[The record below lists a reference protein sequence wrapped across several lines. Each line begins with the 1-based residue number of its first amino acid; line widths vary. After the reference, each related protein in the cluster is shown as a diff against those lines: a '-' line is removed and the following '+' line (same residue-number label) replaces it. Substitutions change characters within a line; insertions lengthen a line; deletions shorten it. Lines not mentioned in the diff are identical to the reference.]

1 MRTNLIKS
9 LFFIVLFVQ
18 IKLNVL
24 AQLVIEPF
32 NSGGAI
38 KRPLLSSHRNN
49 HNNTSMTG
57 SSSTN
62 SNKLISQLMDIFKFS
77 RSDMRWFE
85 AHFSLNSLELLYP
98 KTVLNIRQL
107 KRCVLGVNFR
117 LNPSRSAAIKLEFDH
132 QVRARFDDRSRTV
145 VCSSYSNKPVN
156 GMPTEKYLVFPLNYL
171 LNPID

>member
-9 LFFIVLFVQ
+9 LFFLVLFFQ

-32 NSGGAI
+32 NSGVAT
-38 KRPLLSSHRNN
+38 KRLLSSSHRNI
-49 HNNTSMTG
+49 NNNMSLTSF
-57 SSSTN
+57 SSPN

-145 VCSSYSNKPVN
+145 VCSSYSNRPAN
-156 GMPTEKYLVFPLNYL
+156 GMPTEKYLVFPFFYH
-171 LNPID
+171 